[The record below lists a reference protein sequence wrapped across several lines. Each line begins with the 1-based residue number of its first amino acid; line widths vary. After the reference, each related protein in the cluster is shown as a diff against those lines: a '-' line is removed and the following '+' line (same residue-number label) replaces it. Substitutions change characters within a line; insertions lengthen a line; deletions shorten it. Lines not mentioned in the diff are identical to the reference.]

1 MKSTLRISLK
11 SGERIFVN
19 GAVLRVDRKVA
30 IEFLND
36 VTFLLENHVL
46 QPEDATTPLRQLYFI
61 AQMILI
67 NPEGA
72 DQSTA
77 MFRKSI
83 VMLLNCFKHD
93 EVLAELK
100 RIDGLVTQ
108 GRAFEALKAIRG
120 LYPIEDQH
128 TQRAGTDACDGGTDS
143 QGDRAMAVS
152 GVNNT
157 SNSYTAHGFRHG
169 FGGRQRSAAT
179 LNYESF
185 LKLLVAQMKNQDPT
199 QPMDATQQ
207 IAQLATFSQVEQ
219 TIKTN
224 SNLESLLASKSLT
237 AGFDLHRQDDH
248 QQRRRDERHD
258 RRGRGDLRWRDRDR
272 DRRQGDRD
280 RDRRHRVDHL
290 VRLGNVIVL
299 TGWSGKEAKTAPQLF
314 IPLRACRAAYGVLA

>member
-30 IEFLND
+30 VEFLND

-72 DQSTA
+72 EQSTA

-83 VMLLNCFKHD
+83 VMLLACFKND

-120 LYPIEDQH
+120 LYPIEERILNNQEITPATIDQI
-128 TQRAGTDACDGGTDS
+128 RK
-143 QGDRAMAVS
+143 
-152 GVNNT
+152 
-157 SNSYTAHGFRHG
+157 
-169 FGGRQRSAAT
+169 
-179 LNYESF
+179 E
-185 LKLLVAQMKNQDPT
+185 
-199 QPMDATQQ
+199 
-207 IAQLATFSQVEQ
+207 IAP
-219 TIKTN
+219 
-224 SNLESLLASKSLT
+224 
-237 AGFDLHRQDDH
+237 
-248 QQRRRDERHD
+248 
-258 RRGRGDLRWRDRDR
+258 WR
-272 DRRQGDRD
+272 
-280 RDRRHRVDHL
+280 
-290 VRLGNVIVL
+290 
-299 TGWSGKEAKTAPQLF
+299 
-314 IPLRACRAAYGVLA
+314 